1 MQTFDQLRSR
11 EPHQQQAQPLLPHTH
26 WQYWLQFSAEDFPA
40 SATRA
45 PQKPDSSQA
54 PQTVAATCDSSSSRG
69 CNSQQADSTGQQ
81 PVAIV
86 AGACDITI
94 LKRSLVQ
101 QLYNAAPAPFKGP
114 AASALKAPLKGSS
127 SSQSAQQA
135 VTEGLQPA
143 SSSEQRRNRLSNT
156 RDQILLRVAP
166 GHKGFVAGL
175 VSDILQDQW
184 MQKQQK
190 YLRLVST
197 PYSNRP
203 GLPLDC
209 SCSTSLCCPLY
220 PHKNPYLLAPQKPLF
235 FCAEPVRPPCIGRS
249 VCCTPVLLV
258 SCQQCKLQQA
268 VQHNCIGW
276 RICAIHPVAICI
288 GGRVHFWQRVLMLPV
303 LPALQLGSG
312 DASAPFG

>member
-1 MQTFDQLRSR
+1 MCALCYQYAAIHSCAAIGSCTHINSVPWHKHSTARHATHRSLCLHAKATCLTSQPPEPRPVLLLALQTFEQLRDR
-11 EPHQQQAQPLLPHTH
+11 GPHQQQAQPLLPHTH

-54 PQTVAATCDSSSSRG
+54 PETEAAACDSSSSSRG
-69 CNSQQADSTGQQ
+69 CNSQQADSTAQQ

-94 LKRSLVQ
+94 IKRSLVQ

-143 SSSEQRRNRLSNT
+143 NSSEQRRNRLSDTSN
-156 RDQILLRVAP
+156 QILLRVAP

-175 VSDILQDQW
+175 LSDILQDHW

-197 PYSNRP
+197 SYS
-203 GLPLDC
+203 
-209 SCSTSLCCPLY
+209 S
-220 PHKNPYLLAPQKPLF
+220 KP
-235 FCAEPVRPPCIGRS
+235 
-249 VCCTPVLLV
+249 
-258 SCQQCKLQQA
+258 
-268 VQHNCIGW
+268 W
-276 RICAIHPVAICI
+276 
-288 GGRVHFWQRVLMLPV
+288 
-303 LPALQLGSG
+303 
-312 DASAPFG
+312 SAT